1 MRFIIYLWASYIYW
15 LFCSDPQSPA
25 KDKRRKFLQGSRS
38 SYDFY
43 QTTAGDGSDIRD
55 QSSNSVRAD
64 QGQSESCAN
73 EVLSTARGA
82 EQQLTAEIDR
92 ELNAIIKITLGR
104 AKGTSASSRWDIL
117 VLSLIKIFSS
127 FFFWICPS
135 LFPFVA
141 FTIIF
146 VCEFICSLSTLIVH
160 FVDQKIWSSLP
171 FVILGPDKLATG
183 GNPRP
188 IKSKHAAWIQIRKRA
203 LG

>member
-127 FFFWICPS
+127 FFFWICPHS
-135 LFPFVA
+135 FRPVPNSIKAYVQEPSQLPLKCCKTA
-141 FTIIF
+141 AGRETGATTIDS
-146 VCEFICSLSTLIVH
+146 VKQV
-160 FVDQKIWSSLP
+160 WS
-171 FVILGPDKLATG
+171 
-183 GNPRP
+183 
-188 IKSKHAAWIQIRKRA
+188 
-203 LG
+203 

>member
-1 MRFIIYLWASYIYW
+1 MPCEKRWGLLFIYEPVIYTDSIL
-15 LFCSDPQSPA
+15 LTVFCSDPQSPA

-117 VLSLIKIFSS
+117 VSYLVKIFLSFYQPQAESNFGVGSS
-127 FFFWICPS
+127 FFFFRELL
-135 LFPFVA
+135 LFSDA
-141 FTIIF
+141 
-146 VCEFICSLSTLIVH
+146 
-160 FVDQKIWSSLP
+160 
-171 FVILGPDKLATG
+171 ILV
-183 GNPRP
+183 
-188 IKSKHAAWIQIRKRA
+188 
-203 LG
+203 

>member
-1 MRFIIYLWASYIYW
+1 MRLIIYLWASYIYW

-55 QSSNSVRAD
+55 QSSNTVGAD

-117 VLSLIKIFSS
+117 FLCPVKIFLS
-127 FFFWICPS
+127 FFS
-135 LFPFVA
+135 
-141 FTIIF
+141 
-146 VCEFICSLSTLIVH
+146 EFALILSDLYPTASKPTSKSHPNYHWNAARQLLDGKLVQPPSTL
-160 FVDQKIWSSLP
+160 
-171 FVILGPDKLATG
+171 
-183 GNPRP
+183 
-188 IKSKHAAWIQIRKRA
+188 
-203 LG
+203 